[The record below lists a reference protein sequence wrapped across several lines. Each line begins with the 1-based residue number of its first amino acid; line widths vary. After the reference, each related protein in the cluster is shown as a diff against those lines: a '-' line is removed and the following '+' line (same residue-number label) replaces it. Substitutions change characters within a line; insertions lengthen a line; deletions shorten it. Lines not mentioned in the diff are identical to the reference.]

1 MAATQPFR
9 FLDLPGEVRN
19 LFYDNFFPETRLI
32 FQDGILQVGPASQ
45 NPLNNAAILATCRL
59 INQEATFQF
68 RRRIHIIYRGR
79 SGPDRARVAND
90 ARRVVQR
97 ITFDAGRPLVNAL
110 GGLTR
115 PVLFTVL
122 NMSTFRPY
130 HSLREVEHTF
140 CYSCIVSIRAG
151 GESLAEITALG
162 GPRNAYLVQRLFTNL
177 RTSLH
182 HGEHFTW

>member
-1 MAATQPFR
+1 MAAPQPFR

-19 LFYDNFFPETRLI
+19 VFYDNFFPETQLL

-59 INQEATFQF
+59 INQEATFHF

-79 SGPDRARVAND
+79 SGPDHARVAND

-97 ITFDAGRPLVNAL
+97 ITLDAGLPLVTPL
-110 GGLTR
+110 GGFTR
-115 PVLFTVL
+115 PVPFTGF

-130 HSLREVEHTF
+130 HSLREVELTF
-140 CYSCIVSIRAG
+140 YYSSIISNRAE
-151 GESLAEITALG
+151 GESLAELTAVE
-162 GPRNAYLVQRLFTNL
+162 GPR
-177 RTSLH
+177 
-182 HGEHFTW
+182 